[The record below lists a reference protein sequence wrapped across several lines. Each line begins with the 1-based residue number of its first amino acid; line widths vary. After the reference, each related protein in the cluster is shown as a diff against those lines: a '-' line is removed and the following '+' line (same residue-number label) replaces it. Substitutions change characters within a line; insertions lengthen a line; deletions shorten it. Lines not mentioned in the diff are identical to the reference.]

1 MAFPLSSTDG
11 EQDHEVFRVDKVD
24 NKTGLL
30 VLENSLAVQPF
41 PKNYS
46 VRSDPDPIGKRF
58 DFSPPT
64 RVIIER
70 YSIPQITV
78 IARDG
83 GDRQSEAAIHVVFIN
98 MTGEPAFL
106 EPTFDTDFT
115 GNTQWAQ
122 ECE

>member
-1 MAFPLSSTDG
+1 MSFYADTSKGSIWAEWPAVKVISFPFCN
-11 EQDHEVFRVDKVD
+11 H
-24 NKTGLL
+24 NKGQWVTK
-30 VLENSLAVQPF
+30 SLH
-41 PKNYS
+41 
-46 VRSDPDPIGKRF
+46 PDPIGKRF